1 LYLDVLLEAKK
12 EFASRS
18 PEQMAEL
25 SGCRYDPEE
34 KLISIR
40 YLNEIYKISFPDGEF
55 LEADQSTPL
64 TVDEQALV
72 LQYLSQATGQPLSG
86 KWVSFS
92 ELPNGMLHDAPF
104 KVEAVQPLA
113 EIFGGQPGKLLEVA
127 QNLGATELKIGDVG
141 VVIPVFPHITVAILL
156 WVGDEEFSAR
166 ANMVFDAVA
175 PNYLSTAALYV
186 LGANVTRRL
195 SEIVG

>member
-1 LYLDVLLEAKK
+1 
-12 EFASRS
+12 
-18 PEQMAEL
+18 
-25 SGCRYDPEE
+25 
-34 KLISIR
+34 
-40 YLNEIYKISFPDGEF
+40 
-55 LEADQSTPL
+55 
-64 TVDEQALV
+64 
-72 LQYLSQATGQPLSG
+72 
-86 KWVSFS
+86 
-92 ELPNGMLHDAPF
+92 MLHDAPF